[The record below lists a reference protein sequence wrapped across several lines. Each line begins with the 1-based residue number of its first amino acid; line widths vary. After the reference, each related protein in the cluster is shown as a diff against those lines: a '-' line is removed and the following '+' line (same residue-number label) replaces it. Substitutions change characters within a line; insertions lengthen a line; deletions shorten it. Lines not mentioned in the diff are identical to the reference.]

1 MRLMVETQVR
11 DSVITDIHVAPDEI
25 DIGILTAD
33 GRNEMLVYL
42 DFFSEGKTALEVIGH
57 IMDSVS
63 NALDRPV
70 DKQEGLILLKAM
82 TKTVHQWC
90 D

>member
-1 MRLMVETQVR
+1 MEH
-11 DSVITDIHVAPDEI
+11 SVITDIRVAPDGI

-33 GRNEMLVYL
+33 GRNETLVYL
-42 DFFSEGKTALEVIGH
+42 DFFSKGKTALEVIGH

-63 NALDRPV
+63 KTLGRSL
-70 DKQEGLILLKAM
+70 DKQEGLLLTRAM
-82 TKTVHQWC
+82 NKTIHQWC

>member
-1 MRLMVETQVR
+1 MAQ
-11 DSVITDIHVAPDEI
+11 ITEIHVAPDGI

-33 GRNEMLVYL
+33 GRNEDLVYL
-42 DFFSEGKTALEVIGH
+42 DFFSAGQTALEVIGY

-63 NALDRPV
+63 KTLDRTL
-70 DKQEGLILLKAM
+70 DKQEGLILTRAI

>member
-1 MRLMVETQVR
+1 MEH
-11 DSVITDIHVAPDEI
+11 SVITDIRVAPDGI

-33 GRNEMLVYL
+33 GRHEMLVYL
-42 DFFSEGKTALEVIGH
+42 DFFSKGKTALEVIGH

-63 NALDRPV
+63 NTLGRRL
-70 DKQEGLILLKAM
+70 DKQEGLILTRAM
-82 TKTVHQWC
+82 NKTVHRWC